1 MNDMNNDKRNWFRR
15 LFSAGFDPAG
25 LLVRAA
31 LVAAFFAVCHLAGWR
46 EHTTFLSGTPAS
58 ADGGAN
64 TSAVLGVIYMAGYFG
79 FVLLAP
85 ILVIAGGILFAFDRW
100 MQSRV
105 AKP

>member
-1 MNDMNNDKRNWFRR
+1 MNDMNNDKRNWIRR
-15 LFSAGFDPAG
+15 LFSAGLNPTG

-31 LVAAFFAVCHLAGWR
+31 LVVVFFAVCHVAGWR
-46 EHTTFLSGTPAS
+46 EHTTFLSGTSAS

-85 ILVIAGGILFAFDRW
+85 ILVIAGGILFVFDRW
-100 MQSRV
+100 MKRHE
-105 AKP
+105 AIP